1 MMKILLLII
10 LSYICS
16 IGTQAQTVVQPFA
29 LKDVKLLPSRF
40 QRNMQRDSAWIASI
54 PVNRLLHSFRNTSG
68 IYSDLEAQTL
78 TITNPT
84 SEQRSELVAIDA
96 VALGIEAG
104 QVHPDDK
111 LAMERHGCQGKT
123 EM

>member
-16 IGTQAQTVVQPFA
+16 IRTQAQTVVQPFA

-54 PVNRLLHSFRNTSG
+54 PVNRLLHNRRQQRNSCLLP
-68 IYSDLEAQTL
+68 S
-78 TITNPT
+78 
-84 SEQRSELVAIDA
+84 
-96 VALGIEAG
+96 
-104 QVHPDDK
+104 
-111 LAMERHGCQGKT
+111 
-123 EM
+123 